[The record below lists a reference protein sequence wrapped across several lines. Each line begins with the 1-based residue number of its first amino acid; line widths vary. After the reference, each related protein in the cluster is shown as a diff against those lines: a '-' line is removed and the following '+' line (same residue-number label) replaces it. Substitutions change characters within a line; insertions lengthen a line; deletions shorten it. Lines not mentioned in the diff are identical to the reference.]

1 MKQNKL
7 CLAIIFLVSVNF
19 SFGQKTEINF
29 NAYSGLFSFRG
40 NGTAT
45 NSSIGCSQFDPI
57 WRTSNPYGQKSG
69 FSYEFE
75 LQLQR
80 VSKKHLIYGCGIGFE
95 TLQSKVH
102 IDTSIFSA
110 FIVNISPANGTTFL
124 KNTFITVN
132 PYIGHRFS
140 FPKSSFDVLAG
151 IDMGYCLK
159 SSELIWSPSGTK
171 VNPDEQNDL
180 TKPTIDFRARIQI
193 KTQIKKFGFLAGYS
207 LGVTNYQSQN
217 NLKAYTSFIRLGL
230 SYQIK

>member
-1 MKQNKL
+1 MKRNKL
-7 CLAIIFLVSVNF
+7 FIGIIFLVSVNF
-19 SFGQKTEINF
+19 SYGQKTEINF
-29 NAYSGLFSFRG
+29 NTYGGLFSFRG
-40 NGTAT
+40 NGSAT
-45 NSSIGCSQFDPI
+45 NSSIGWSQFDPI

-80 VSKKHLIYGCGIGFE
+80 VSKKQLIYGCGLGFE

-110 FIVNISPANGTTFL
+110 FILNISPANGTTFL

-132 PYIGHRFS
+132 PYIGYRF
-140 FPKSSFDVLAG
+140 FLRKSSFDVLAG

-159 SSELIWSPSGTK
+159 SSELIWKTSGTK
-171 VNPDEQNDL
+171 ANPDQQNDL
-180 TKPTIDFRARIQI
+180 AKPTIDIRPRIQI
-193 KTQIKKFGFLAGYS
+193 KAQIKKFGFLAGYS